1 MEEMK
6 ETAPM
11 KLEQFEEKVKEVSAH
26 NKKQMQENFKN
37 GTLYLMNFM
46 GVNKYKSIRRAIKR
60 GHVSMFGDLYPKR
73 PFNNRGTKDS
83 LIRRQIYGEI
93 RQRNI

>member
-1 MEEMK
+1 MK

-26 NKKQMQENFKN
+26 NRKQMQENFKN

-46 GVNKYKSIRRAIKR
+46 GVNKYKSIRRAIRR

-73 PFNNRGTKDS
+73 PFNNRGTEDS

>member
-1 MEEMK
+1 
-6 ETAPM
+6 
-11 KLEQFEEKVKEVSAH
+11 
-26 NKKQMQENFKN
+26 MQENFKN

-46 GVNKYKSIRRAIKR
+46 GVNKYKSIRRAIRR

-83 LIRRQIYGEI
+83 LIRR
-93 RQRNI
+93 